1 MIDECIMSRDA
12 RLIGLYTINNQNY
25 IKSLKYLGE
34 NLKQDVKQ
42 KVNEELKTEDIQIIK
57 DINEINNIQ
66 SRYMNRFIMN
76 HQKQKIK
83 EYSRCRMQ
91 MVECLKSK
99 KYYDHDIY
107 KRLDENENELGKFK
121 NINGTVRLDN
131 YVQNTM
137 A

>member
-1 MIDECIMSRDA
+1 
-12 RLIGLYTINNQNY
+12 
-25 IKSLKYLGE
+25 
-34 NLKQDVKQ
+34 
-42 KVNEELKTEDIQIIK
+42 
-57 DINEINNIQ
+57 
-66 SRYMNRFIMN
+66 
-76 HQKQKIK
+76 
-83 EYSRCRMQ
+83 